1 MNTLKKVLFSLQTTL
16 IYLLIFIVAIA
27 LATFI
32 ENDHGS
38 DTARAL
44 VYNAWW
50 FELLLAL
57 ICLNFIGNIFIA
69 KLLRKEKI
77 PTLVFHLAFIL
88 ILVGAAI
95 TRYIG
100 EEGMMHIREGQ
111 TQSFISTTDYYLK
124 ANIAGEGKE
133 KNWHKKLLLSSTT
146 KNRLN
151 EKVEIG
157 NKSVE
162 FSIANFLTD
171 AIPSLVPSQT
181 GNPAIVLVLAGGNGR
196 EEHHLNLG
204 TNIGKNGTFISFE
217 DTTQKDGLFI
227 KRSGDSL
234 IITSR
239 IPLEIV
245 TMGGEGSQTTVDPGK
260 AVRFN
265 PMTLYKAGGITMVM
279 KQYLPKAAM
288 AAMPNDNIIRDQNTP
303 DALMIEIKSGD
314 QQKIVTLWGGKGF
327 DGDKQKISINGID
340 LTLSFGS
347 LWKEVPFSLKLN
359 KFILK
364 RYPGSNSP
372 ESFQSNITLIDN
384 NRQHFRHDS
393 IYMNNVL
400 QYRGY
405 RFYQSSYD
413 EDEKGT
419 YLSVNRDMPG
429 TVVSYLGYLLL
440 AIGFAA
446 NLLNPKSR
454 FRQLLKQSA
463 EFGSSAKVAS
473 VGLILL
479 LSGISLQAAP
489 VDSLTVDKEEAKRFG
504 ELLVQDRKGRVEPIS
519 TLASEI
525 IRKISRSSNFNGLT
539 PEQVF
544 LGMNVYP
551 EQWKQ
556 VPMIKIS
563 HPQLQDMFRTNKKHV
578 SFYDCFD
585 KNGHYFLTDAV
596 SEAYKKKPSARN
608 KFDTEIIRTDERVN
622 IAYMVYTW
630 QYFNVFPK
638 ANDPNHTWYSPVE
651 VSKTFTGMDSLFA
664 TNILGM
670 YFQAVRKFP
679 DEKAQKDAATF
690 LESIHTFQEKYG
702 KDVMPSPTLTKL
714 ETFNNRLD
722 VFNRLMKYY
731 SLFGGLL
738 LLLQFIALFAK
749 KFRFLILERILIIL
763 LIGSFVLHTG
773 GLLLRWYLSGHAPWS
788 NGFESLTYIAWATVL
803 AGVLFIKKS
812 KIALSATALLASVI
826 LSVAHLSWMDPE
838 ITNVVP
844 VLNSYW
850 LSIHVSVI
858 SASYGFFALGA
869 LLGFLN
875 LMLMFFRNEK
885 NRVELG
891 GTIKQLSNI
900 IEMTLILGL
909 FLVSIGTFLGGIWAN
924 ESWGRYW
931 GWDPKETWALV
942 TLLVYAFVAHMR
954 FVPGL
959 KDAFTFNFAALIS
972 FASVIM
978 TYFGVNFYLSG
989 LHSYGKGDPVP
1000 IPVWIYYTVFV
1011 VFAVA
1016 IMAYLNEQ
1024 KMKKLTAGDEAIES

>member
-1 MNTLKKVLFSLQTTL
+1 MNILKKVLFSLQTTL

-27 LATFI
+27 VATFI

-38 DTARAL
+38 DTARAI

-69 KLLRKEKI
+69 NLLRKEKI
-77 PTLVFHLAFIL
+77 PTLIFHLAFVLIL
-88 ILVGAAI
+88 IGAAV
-95 TRYIG
+95 TRYFG

-124 ANIAGEGKE
+124 ANVSYGNDE
-133 KNWHKKLLLSSTT
+133 KNWHKKLLLSSASS
-146 KNRLN
+146 NHLN
-151 EKVEIG
+151 ETLEAGDKKVKLTIE
-157 NKSVE
+157 
-162 FSIANFLTD
+162 NFLPD
-171 AIPSLVPSQT
+171 AIPSLVPSET
-181 GNPAIVLVLAGGNGR
+181 GTPSIVLVLAGANGR
-196 EEHHLNLG
+196 EEHHLSPG
-204 TNIGKNGTFISFE
+204 MIIEKNGTIISFE
-217 DTTQKDGLFI
+217 DTTRDSDLALA
-227 KRSGDSL
+227 RSGDSL
-234 IITSR
+234 TVTSK

-245 TMGGEGSQTTVDPGK
+245 SMGGDGILSAIEPGTT
-260 AVRFN
+260 VRFN
-265 PMTLYKAGGITMVM
+265 PMTLYKAGDITMVM
-279 KQYLPKAAM
+279 KQYLPKAGTV
-288 AAMPNDNIIRDQNTP
+288 AMPNEHINKNQNTP
-303 DALMIEIKSGD
+303 DALIVKVTSGD
-314 QQKIVTLWGGKGF
+314 QQKQITLWGGKGF
-327 DGDKQKISINGID
+327 DGDKQTLTINGIN

-359 KFILK
+359 KFILA

-372 ESFQSNITLIDN
+372 ESFQSNIVLMDN
-384 NRQHFRHDS
+384 ERKYIRQDS

-400 QYRGY
+400 QYRGF

-429 TVVSYLGYLLL
+429 TILSYLGYLFL
-440 AIGFAA
+440 AIGFIT
-446 NLLNPKSR
+446 NLLNPNSR
-454 FRQLLKQSA
+454 FRWLLKQSTSGGA
-463 EFGSSAKVAS
+463 TTKIVIAVLVFFASSFVNP
-473 VGLILL
+473 
-479 LSGISLQAAP
+479 AAAQT
-489 VDSLTVDKEEAKRFG
+489 DSLAVNTAEAKKFG
-504 ELLVQDRKGRVEPIS
+504 QLLVQDRKGRVEPIS

-525 IRKISRSSNFNGLT
+525 IRKITRSNNFNGLT
-539 PEQVF
+539 PEQVL

-551 EQWKQ
+551 EQWKH

-563 HPQLQDMFRTNKKHV
+563 HPQLQELFRTNLKHV

-585 KNGHYFLTDAV
+585 TEGNYRLANAV
-596 SEAYKKKPSARN
+596 SEAYKKKPSSRN
-608 KFDTEIIRTDERVN
+608 KFDTEIIRADERVN
-622 IAYMVYTW
+622 VAYMVYTG
-630 QYFNVFPK
+630 QYFNLFPK
-638 ANDPNHTWYSPVE
+638 PGDPNHTWYSPLE
-651 VSKTFTGMDSLFA
+651 VPHNFSGMDSLFVS
-664 TNILGM
+664 NILGM
-670 YFQAVRKFP
+670 YFQAVRNFP
-679 DEKAQKDAATF
+679 DEKAQKEAETF
-690 LESIHTFQEKYG
+690 LTSITQFQEKYG
-702 KDVMPSPTLTKL
+702 KEVMPSPTLTKL

-738 LLLQFIALFAK
+738 LLLQFISLFVKKYRALF
-749 KFRFLILERILIIL
+749 LEKALIIL
-763 LIGSFVLHTG
+763 LIACFTLHTA

-803 AGVLFIKKS
+803 AGVLFLKKS
-812 KIALSATALLASVI
+812 RIALSATALLASVI

-858 SASYGFFALGA
+858 SASYGFFGLGA

-875 LMLMFFRNEK
+875 LLLMFFRNDK
-885 NRVELG
+885 NRVSLG
-891 GTIKQLSNI
+891 DTITQLSHI

-942 TLLVYAFVAHMR
+942 TMLVYAFIAHMR

-959 KDAFTFNFAALIS
+959 KGAFAFNFAALIGFS
-972 FASVIM
+972 SVIM

-1000 IPVWIYYTVFV
+1000 IPVWIYYSLFV
-1011 VFAVA
+1011 IFAVSL
-1016 IMAYLNEQ
+1016 MAYLNEQ
-1024 KMKKLTAGDEAIES
+1024 KMKKITSGN